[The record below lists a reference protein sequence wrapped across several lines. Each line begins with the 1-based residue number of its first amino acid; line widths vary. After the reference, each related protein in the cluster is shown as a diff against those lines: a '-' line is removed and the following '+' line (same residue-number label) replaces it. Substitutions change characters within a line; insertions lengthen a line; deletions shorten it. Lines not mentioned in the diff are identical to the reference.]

1 MINIS
6 TLKRHD
12 RIWKVYPNGEIAEFK
27 VWSVDYVEGSGWEAF
42 IDWVDDDYSTAIG
55 EEDQENFYYG
65 EGDLFV

>member
-12 RIWKVYPNGEIAEFK
+12 RIWKVYPNGDISEFK
-27 VWSVDYVEGSGWEAF
+27 VWSAHYIEGFGWEAH
-42 IDWVDDDYSTAIG
+42 IDWVDDDYSTAIA